1 MKSQIS
7 IFAVTSALICA
18 LCVAQPQRTPPAA
31 DAEQKRAE
39 DLAVFI
45 KANYTKYEYQI
56 PMRDGV
62 RLFTAVYQPKDSGE
76 KWPIMMTRTPY
87 SVSPYG
93 SNNYR
98 TTLGPSEKFARDKFI
113 FVYQDVRGRYL
124 SEGVF
129 VDVRPYIA
137 NKKGPKDVDESS
149 DTYDTVEWLDKERTE
164 SQWARRDF
172 RDFVSGILCGRGMRG
187 RPSCIEGMFPAGP
200 GNRLVE
206 RRRLSPQW
214 RAVSA
219 ARLQLPQFLWPTP
232 PGPHST

>member
-1 MKSQIS
+1 MRNRIS
-7 IFAVTSALICA
+7 TLAVTSALVCT
-18 LCVAQPQRTPPAA
+18 LVVAQPQRTPAA
-31 DAEQKRAE
+31 AEAEQKRAE
-39 DLAVFI
+39 DLAAFI

-62 RLFTAVYQPKDSGE
+62 RLFTSVYQPKESGE

-137 NKKGPKDVDESS
+137 NKKNPKDVDESS
-149 DTYDTVEWLDKERTE
+149 DTYDTIEWLTKNLPNHNGR
-164 SQWARRDF
+164 
-172 RDFVSGILCGRGMRG
+172 VGISGISYPGFYAAAACVVRNFSKSS
-187 RPSCIEGMFPAGP
+187 RP
-200 GNRLVE
+200 R
-206 RRRLSPQW
+206 
-214 RAVSA
+214 
-219 ARLQLPQFLWPTP
+219 
-232 PGPHST
+232 